1 MIDII
6 KQDVKDHIANIADI
20 LDRIGERVEGNLI
33 CDITSDNLTD
43 AANESKIYN
52 LLKLSENKSK
62 ICEIGVNAGHSLL
75 LMVSAN
81 PEAEYLIFDLN
92 GHAYT
97 KPCVEYIKNAY
108 PSTKI
113 TEIYG
118 DSNVT
123 LKQYI
128 ESNDLHT
135 FDLIHIDGGHETQTV
150 ENDFTHTQKLLTKDG
165 IVIFDDY
172 NFGNIKTVIDK
183 YVDEGVI
190 SEYTQDVIKTN
201 LHFIYT
207 LSDRK

>member
-1 MIDII
+1 MINVIS
-6 KQDVKDHIANIADI
+6 QEVKSHISNLGVI
-20 LDRIGERVEGNLI
+20 LDNIGERIEGNLI

-43 AANESKIYN
+43 VANSSKIYN

-81 PEAEYLIFDLN
+81 PTAEYLIFDL
-92 GHAYT
+92 GAHAYT
-97 KPCVEYIKNAY
+97 RPCVEYIKNAY

-113 TEIYG
+113 TEVYG

-128 ESNDLHT
+128 ESNKLHT
-135 FDLIHIDGGHETQTV
+135 FDLIHVDGGHDTITV
-150 ENDFTHTQKLLTKDG
+150 ENDFINTQELLAEDG

-172 NFGNIKTVIDK
+172 NFNNIRNVIDHYIDEKVIFEYTKDIIKTD
-183 YVDEGVI
+183 
-190 SEYTQDVIKTN
+190 
-201 LHFIYT
+201 LHFIYN
-207 LSDRK
+207 LKS

>member
-1 MIDII
+1 MIDILTEE
-6 KQDVKDHIANIADI
+6 VKLHISNISNI
-20 LDRIGERVEGNLI
+20 LDSIGERVEGNLI
-33 CDITSDNLTD
+33 CDISSDNFTD
-43 AANESKIYN
+43 VVNESKIKN
-52 LLKLSENKSK
+52 LLTLSKNKSK

-75 LMVSAN
+75 LMVSNN
-81 PEAEYLIFDLN
+81 PKAEYLVFDLG

-128 ESNDLHT
+128 ESNELHT
-135 FDLIHIDGGHETQTV
+135 FDLIHIDGGHETSTV
-150 ENDFTHTQKLLTKDG
+150 ENDFTHTQELLTKDG

-172 NFGNIKTVIDK
+172 NFNNIRTVIDS
-183 YVDEGVI
+183 YVEKGVI
-190 SEYTQDVIKTN
+190 FEYTEDVVKTD
-201 LHFIYT
+201 LHFIYK
-207 LSDRK
+207 LNDRK

>member
-6 KQDVKDHIANIADI
+6 KEDVKHHIANIADI
-20 LDRIGERVEGNLI
+20 LDRVGERVEGNLI
-33 CDITSDNLTD
+33 CDITSDNFTD

-97 KPCVEYIKNAY
+97 KPCVDYIKNAY

-113 TEIYG
+113 TEVYG

-128 ESNDLHT
+128 ESNELHT
-135 FDLIHIDGGHETQTV
+135 FDLIHIDGGHETETV

-172 NFGNIKTVIDK
+172 NFGNIKTVIDN
-183 YVDEGVI
+183 YVDKGVI
-190 SEYTQDVIKTN
+190 SEYTEGVIKTN

-207 LSDRK
+207 LNDRK